1 MSTLKH
7 NSVMLNLIQHLLVK
21 QKIPIRQALSAY
33 QRMAD
38 GMTKQTVYA

>member
-21 QKIPIRQALSAY
+21 QKIPIRQLG
-33 QRMAD
+33 D
-38 GMTKQTVYA
+38 GMTKQAVYA